1 MSEMFFSPSLQ
12 PAGNSNKLYLN
23 TSVVK
28 FPIHRKY
35 NLIFNI
41 ATQEADSVM
50 SFMRDRFLF

>member
-1 MSEMFFSPSLQ
+1 MFFSPSLQ
-12 PAGNSNKLYLN
+12 PPDNPNKLYLN

-41 ATQEADSVM
+41 ATQETASVM
-50 SFMRDRFLF
+50 SFMLDRFLF